1 MNFKVLISAILA
13 STIAIVGCESDSTS
27 GGGGSGGSGGTAG
40 SGGAGGVDACAGS
53 PEAKTCADIPDT
65 SSYIVPNAPPTTP
78 DCDMTLNP
86 TGTDDHAQIIDALV
100 DNDLTNKT
108 LCLGVGLWDM
118 GGTIGITDD
127 PGLTLVGLG
136 DSPDDVVLDYADEN
150 FDCRGTVGIGASA
163 DDVTVE
169 NLWVKNTC
177 ANGVEARGWDGSVLT
192 KVRVSWDDRCE
203 GPRARDNCGESCDC
217 QGDFAP
223 DNCGESCD
231 CNGLFAPDNCGESCD
246 CQGLFAPDNC
256 DADCTEDAD
265 CDDGRLVCEGDKC
278 VPNDATYCSDVR
290 LTCNA
295 SGECAP
301 NNATYCEDDR
311 LTCGASGDCA
321 PDKKK
326 YCDDDGLT
334 CGGESTCVTNMTFN
348 GAYGIYPTDCT
359 NTLVEYSQVEGA
371 SDAGIYIGKCTGG
384 SVENNIVYEN
394 VAGLEVE
401 NCVGVSASNNDA
413 FNNVGGLFALQ
424 QDISG
429 DMQSNSDVRL
439 FDNQSYCNNHDNFAK
454 SGSAVAGIPVGTGIL
469 SFAGDG
475 VEIFCNTITDNL
487 TLGIG
492 FSSNVLN
499 CQVGGDDC
507 PPYTDGY
514 NPYVKNNYTHD
525 NTFTNNGTDPQ
536 GLYGALFKSLGFGT
550 ADGPPVPEVVWDGY
564 KEAPEADPGFC
575 LGTDAE
581 AVPTILV
588 IGDPCQ
594 TPIDPSIPDFITC
607 AQDNVSTDPAP
618 YLCEPSPE

>member
-1 MNFKVLISAILA
+1 MNFKLLISAILA

-27 GGGGSGGSGGTAG
+27 GGGGSGGTAG

-65 SSYIVPNAPPTTP
+65 SSYIVPGAPPTTP
-78 DCDMTLNP
+78 ECDMTLNP

-100 DNDLTNKT
+100 DNDLTDKT

-118 GGTIGITDD
+118 GGTVGITDD

-136 DSPDDVVLDYADEN
+136 DSPDDVVMDFADEN
-150 FDCRGTVGIGASA
+150 FDCRGTVGISASA

-223 DNCGESCD
+223 ANCGM
-231 CNGLFAPDNCGESCD
+231 A
-246 CQGLFAPDNC
+246 
-256 DADCTEDAD
+256 CTEDAD
-265 CDDGRLVCEGDKC
+265 CGDERLNC
-278 VPNDATYCSDVR
+278 NSSDQ
-290 LTCNA
+290 
-295 SGECAP
+295 
-301 NNATYCEDDR
+301 
-311 LTCGASGDCA
+311 CA
-321 PDKKK
+321 PDEEK

-334 CGGESTCVTNMTFN
+334 CGVESTCVNNMTFN

-384 SVENNIVYEN
+384 SVENSIVYEN
-394 VAGLEVE
+394 VAGLEIE
-401 NCVGVSASNNDA
+401 NCVDVEASNNEA

-429 DMQSNSDVRL
+429 DMQSNTDVRL

-454 SGSAVAGIPVGTGIL
+454 AGSAVSGIPVGTGIL
-469 SFAGDG
+469 SFGGDG
-475 VEIFCNTITDNL
+475 VEIFGNVITDNL

-492 FSSNVLN
+492 FASNVLN
-499 CQVGGDDC
+499 CQVSGDDC
-507 PPYTDGY
+507 PPYNDGY
-514 NPYVKNNYTHD
+514 DPYVKNNYTHD
-525 NTFTNNGTDPQ
+525 NTFANNGTDPQ
-536 GLYGALFKSLGFGT
+536 GLFGALFKSLGFGT
-550 ADGPPVPEVVWDGY
+550 ADGPPVPEILWDGY

-581 AVPTILV
+581 AAPTVLV

-594 TPIDPSIPDFITC
+594 TPLDPSIPDFIMC
-607 AQDNVSTDPAP
+607 AQDNMSTDPTP

>member
-1 MNFKVLISAILA
+1 MNFKLLISAILA
-13 STIAIVGCESDSTS
+13 SIIAVVGCDS
-27 GGGGSGGSGGTAG
+27 GSGDGGAAGSGGTAG
-40 SGGAGGVDACAGS
+40 NGGAGGGADACADLGV
-53 PEAKTCADIPDT
+53 PKRCADIPDT
-65 SSYIVPNAPPTTP
+65 SSYIVPNAPATTP
-78 DCDMTLNP
+78 ECDMTLNP

-100 DNDLTNKT
+100 NNDLTDKT
-108 LCLGVGLWDM
+108 LCLGTGLWDM
-118 GGTIGITDD
+118 GGTLGITDD

-136 DSPDDVVLDYADEN
+136 DSPDDVVLDFAHEI
-150 FDCRGTVGIGASA
+150 FDCRGTKGISASA

-177 ANGVEARGWDGSVLT
+177 SFAVEARGWDGSVLR

-203 GPRARDNCGESCDC
+203 GPRARDNCAEACDC

-223 DNCGESCD
+223 ANCGQACVEDGD
-231 CNGLFAPDNCGESCD
+231 CS
-246 CQGLFAPDNC
+246 
-256 DADCTEDAD
+256 
-265 CDDGRLVCEGDKC
+265 DGRLACDSDVC
-278 VPNDATYCSDVR
+278 VPNGATYCSDVR
-290 LTCNA
+290 LTCSAATN
-295 SGECAP
+295 SLCVP
-301 NNATYCEDDR
+301 NGDTYCEDP
-311 LTCGASGDCA
+311 L
-321 PDKKK
+321 
-326 YCDDDGLT
+326 LT
-334 CGGESTCVTNMTFN
+334 CGGAEPTCVNNMTAN

-384 SVENNIVYEN
+384 SVENSIVYEN

-401 NCVGVSASNNDA
+401 NCVGVEASKNTA
-413 FNNVGGLFALQ
+413 FNNVGGVFALQ

-429 DMQSNSDVRL
+429 DMQSNTDVRL

-454 SGSAVAGIPVGTGIL
+454 GGSAVAGIPVGTGIL

-492 FSSNVLN
+492 YASNVLN
-499 CQVGGDDC
+499 CQVSGDDC

-514 NPYVKNNYTHD
+514 DPYVKNNYTHD

-536 GLYGALFKSLGFGT
+536 GVFGTLFKLLGFGT
-550 ADGPPVPEVVWDGY
+550 LTGPPVPEIVWDGY
-564 KEAPEADPGFC
+564 KQTPEADPGFC

-594 TPIDPSIPDFITC
+594 TPIDPAFDEFIGC
-607 AQDNVSTDPAP
+607 ATDNLSTDPAP